1 MELRGSSRRS
11 TTSATVTGDHGQQRG
26 DDNVAET
33 RQASRASRSG
43 LAVRLSRL
51 RRPSRDAIGDTRER
65 FTALIVLVI
74 VALVA
79 GLTLGHNIGRLEE
92 LPGLLLMVPAAI
104 ALRGNIFGALGSRLG
119 TAIHAGTFRLS
130 FRPSSVVGENL
141 LASLV
146 LTLSTSVALA
156 VLAKGAAVVF
166 GIVESISV
174 VDFIVV
180 SVVGGLLASVAVV
193 VTALALTAG
202 SVRFGWDPDNV
213 TAPLVT
219 AVGDVATVPALVL
232 ATGLIGHRLPSWVVA
247 AVSLAL
253 IPLMTVWVARVARA
267 GLRTI
272 LRESAPVLLIGIV
285 LDLIAGVTVERQL
298 DSFSLFPVLLVML
311 PAFLA
316 VAGALGGTLS
326 SRLAS
331 QLHLG
336 TITPIRVPEA
346 RARSEIASTVG
357 LALPVFLACG
367 ALAHLFATASDLHS
381 PGLGW
386 VVATS
391 LLGGLAAIGLACGV
405 AYYSTIASVRAGL
418 DPDTYGIPLVT
429 STLDLLGAFTLILA
443 VELLGFI

>member
-1 MELRGSSRRS
+1 MS
-11 TTSATVTGDHGQQRG
+11 
-26 DDNVAET
+26 ET
-33 RQASRASRSG
+33 RQAWSADRFG
-43 LAVRLSRL
+43 LTARLLRL
-51 RRPSRDAIGDTRER
+51 RRALPTGSGDSGER
-65 FTALIVLVI
+65 LVALELLVV

-79 GLTLGHNIGRLEE
+79 GLTLGHNVGRLEE

-146 LTLSTSVALA
+146 LTVGTSVALA
-156 VLAKGAAVVF
+156 VMAKGAAVAF
-166 GIVESISV
+166 GVADSITV

-180 SVVGGLLASVAVV
+180 SVIGGLIASAAVV

-232 ATGLIGHRLPSWVVA
+232 AAGLVGQTVTSRFITVISFV
-247 AVSLAL
+247 L
-253 IPLMTVWVARVARA
+253 IPIMAVWIVRLGRS
-267 GLRTI
+267 GLKTI
-272 LRESAPVLLIGIV
+272 LRESTPVLLVGIM
-285 LDLIAGVTVERQL
+285 LDLIAGATVERQL
-298 DSFSLFPVLLVML
+298 ESFSRFPALLVLL

-336 TITPIRVPEA
+336 MTAPTRLPDA
-346 RARSEIASTVG
+346 RAQSEIVATFG
-357 LALPVFLACG
+357 LAIPVFVSCG
-367 ALAHLFATASDLHS
+367 LLAHIFALASDLRS
-381 PGLGW
+381 PGIWWLIAASLLAGL
-386 VVATS
+386 VAT
-391 LLGGLAAIGLACGV
+391 AMACAV
-405 AYYSTIASVRAGL
+405 AYYSTIVSVNAGL

-429 STLDLLGAFTLILA
+429 STLDLLGAFTLIVAIA
-443 VELLGFI
+443 VLGFT